1 MMEIPMFTNKTKES
15 QVSVI
20 KDPFDLDCIERIL
33 IAYNKGYRDS
43 YWYGNVHFKN
53 GLTEGRQETK
63 HCEDFESVVAE
74 VRAILESVS
83 KQQK

>member
-1 MMEIPMFTNKTKES
+1 MMTRSILESGNKS

-20 KDPFDLDCIERIL
+20 KDPFNLDCIERIL

-53 GLTEGRQETK
+53 GLTEARQETK

-74 VRAILESVS
+74 VRAILESVN
-83 KQQK
+83 KQQQ